1 MSQPRPGR
9 VLVVDDEANIT
20 DAVRRALERVGYA
33 VDVAADPDEAWA
45 RLERTVPDVVICD
58 VRLHEADGLDVLA
71 RIRELYPEIAVI
83 MMTGYASIESAV
95 TSIKAGAVD
104 YLAKPFNP
112 GQLRHVVAKAI
123 EQKRLLEENR
133 YLRSQ
138 QGAADGVVIGESR
151 AMRDLFETAEKVAS
165 TDSSVLI
172 MGRSGTGKEVL
183 ARFIHASSPR
193 RDRPFV
199 TVNCSAI
206 PASLIES
213 ELFGHERGAFT
224 GAVYSRRGSFELAD
238 ASTLFLDEIGEMPL
252 SLQPKLLTA
261 IQEKRFLRV
270 GGTRQ
275 IDVDVRIIAAT
286 NKSLEEEVAAGRFRK
301 DLFFRL
307 SVFPIRV
314 PPLRE
319 RPEDLPVLA
328 DFFLRRFARKCG
340 KEIGPLSEDDIF
352 ALRAYDWPGNVRELE
367 NFIERAVIRAAG
379 DRAEIAA
386 TPGRSTLEP
395 ADEGDAAPF
404 HPDLP
409 FRDAKE
415 RVVSFFEKRY
425 IEEALRR
432 AEGKLT
438 EAARLAGMDNKNFSE
453 KMKRHGVTL
462 DAFKTYPPA

>member
-213 ELFGHERGAFT
+213 ELFGHRRGAFT

-238 ASTLFLDEIGEMPL
+238 ASTLFLDEIGEMPIEMQSKIL
-252 SLQPKLLTA
+252 RALEEGRVK
-261 IQEKRFLRV
+261 RV
-270 GGTRQ
+270 GSEEAV
-275 IDVDVRIIAAT
+275 DVDVRIIAAS
-286 NKSLEEEVAAGRFRK
+286 NKDLEAETKAGRFRD
-301 DLFFRL
+301 DLYWRL
-307 SVFPIRV
+307 NVVQLVV
-314 PPLRE
+314 PALGE
-319 RPEDLPVLA
+319 RPEDVVPLARHFLATYAREQKKPVA
-328 DFFLRRFARKCG
+328 DFSPDVLEAFARY
-340 KEIGPLSEDDIF
+340 
-352 ALRAYDWPGNVRELE
+352 AWPGNVRELR
-367 NFIERAVIRAAG
+367 NAVERAVIF
-379 DRAEIAA
+379 AE
-386 TPGRSTLEP
+386 PGRPIRLGHLPAYLRPGGEP
-395 ADEGDAAPF
+395 AAPGRT
-404 HPDLP
+404 
-409 FRDAKE
+409 FRTLKE
-415 RVVSFFEKRY
+415 VEAEY
-425 IEEALRR
+425 IREI
-432 AEGKLT
+432 
-438 EAARLAGMDNKNFSE
+438 
-453 KMKRHGVTL
+453 L
-462 DAFKTYPPA
+462 DAFGGNRTRAAEVLGVSVVTLWRKLKRENGEDEGALIGQ